1 MALWVTQRADPA
13 QSSMRHTSSMAF
25 VRKEQQSVTFEDPEQ
40 LYLKLTERGAGP
52 GPLWSH
58 QADVLRSWH
67 GSHLDHRDVALE
79 LPTGAGKTLVSGLIA
94 DFRRRTA
101 SDRVAYLCLTR
112 QLGKQTADRLTEYQ
126 IPNVLL
132 TGHVRDWNR
141 ADRALYTS
149 GAAVAVTTYSHVFNS
164 NPAINDAACLIL
176 DDAHG
181 AAGYVAK
188 PWSLELDRDEDATI
202 YQDVLSLIAPALD
215 PLVVTRF
222 QSASPGTD
230 YATDVYLASPIAVN
244 KSAGALESLFEA
256 AGKADQL
263 SNDVYH
269 TYSKLRGHLDR
280 CLFYASFRRI
290 QIRPLI
296 PPTSVHAAFDSP
308 ARRIYVS
315 ATLGSGGELERSF
328 GRKQIRRIPAPKG
341 WDKRGTGRRFFCFP
355 ELTMDLSSEPSG
367 LATWVKK
374 TIGGRRSLVLTPDG
388 RTAKVVA
395 ENLIPDEDVIL
406 HAADVEEDLDAF
418 TSEETATLILNN
430 RYDGIDLPD
439 EDCRLVMLDGFPA
452 KGDLQERFLYGS
464 LGAENVLNERIRA
477 RISQGAG
484 RATRNTRDFAT
495 VIVLGDTL
503 VSYLGRLDVLAAMHP
518 ELHAEIEFGWAQSLA
533 NNSAGMTENI
543 AVFDRHDSDW
553 TGLDDDIVT
562 ARDTYKQASPLGT
575 TELQAAAPHEVAA
588 CEAIWNCDWNT
599 AIAEIRAVLD
609 ALQGGRASSRYAAL
623 WSYLAASISARQQTA
638 TGVQQY
644 AKAAT
649 AFFERAKGAARGT
662 TWLSHLAAPGEL
674 KATEPPVDAVDQVAL
689 ETVVAR
695 LTTINKG
702 KIADDAYLQ
711 VIRADLE
718 GADPA
723 AYERGL
729 NLLGQLAGAT
739 ETLPGK
745 KVSAAPDGAWL
756 FGDTLWITWEAKS
769 DMTTGELGANYVR
782 ETGSHLRYI
791 ANQRITEAPGG
802 SFGTVVTPQDR
813 IHPAALLVAEDH
825 VYRVT
830 PTTVLDVFDR
840 IARAWRQ
847 LRAIPKPTTEF
858 ALTMFRDNRALP
870 SQWVPDLMTQR
881 LRDL

>member
-1 MALWVTQRADPA
+1 
-13 QSSMRHTSSMAF
+13 MAF
-25 VRKEQQSVTFEDPEQ
+25 VRKEPQSVTFEDPEQ

-67 GSHLDHRDVALE
+67 GSHLEHGDVALE

-94 DFRRRTA
+94 EFRRRTA
-101 SDRVAYLCLTR
+101 TDRVAYLCLTR
-112 QLGKQTADRLTEYQ
+112 QLAKQTADRLTEYQ

-132 TGHVRDWNR
+132 TGHVTDWNR
-141 ADRALYTS
+141 AHRAQCTS
-149 GAAVAVTTYSHVFNS
+149 AAAVAVTTYSHVFNS

-181 AAGYVAK
+181 AAGYVAS
-188 PWSLELDRDEDATI
+188 PWSLELDRDDDATV

-222 QSASPGTD
+222 QSVSAGTD
-230 YATDVYLASPIAVN
+230 YATDVFLASPIAVDQT
-244 KSAGALESLFEA
+244 AGDLESLFES
-256 AGKADQL
+256 AGKTGQL
-263 SNDVYH
+263 RNDIRYA
-269 TYSKLRGHLDR
+269 YSKLQGHLDR
-280 CLFYASFRRI
+280 CMFYVSFRRL
-290 QIRPLI
+290 QIRPLV
-296 PPTSVHAAFDSP
+296 PPTSMHAAFDSP

-315 ATLGSGGELERSF
+315 ATLGNGGELERSF

-355 ELTMDLSSEPSG
+355 ELTKDLSSQPTEVD
-367 LATWVKK
+367 AWVKG

-388 RTAKVVA
+388 RTASVVA
-395 ENLIPDEDVIL
+395 ETLVPDGEVIL

-418 TSEETATLILNN
+418 TSQEAATLILNN

-439 EDCRLVMLDGFPA
+439 EDCRLVVLDGFPA

-495 VIVLGDTL
+495 VVVLGDTL
-503 VSYLGRLDVLAAMHP
+503 VTYLGRQDVLAAMHP
-518 ELHAEIEFGWAQSLA
+518 ELHAEIEFGWEQSLA
-533 NNSAGMTENI
+533 NNSDGMTENI

-553 TGLDDDIVT
+553 TGLDDEIVA
-562 ARDTYKQASPLGT
+562 ARDTYQQASPLGT

-588 CEAIWNCDWNT
+588 CDAIWNCDWNV
-599 AIAEIRAVLD
+599 AITEIRAVLD

-623 WSYLAASISARQQTA
+623 WSYLAASICARQLSA
-638 TGVQQY
+638 TGDEQY
-644 AKAAT
+644 AEAAT
-649 AFFERAKGAARGT
+649 TYFERAKGAARGT

-674 KATEPPVDAVDQVAL
+674 TATEPPVDPVDQVAA
-689 ETVVAR
+689 ENAAAR
-695 LTTINKG
+695 IATGNKG
-702 KIADDAYLQ
+702 KTADEAFLQ
-711 VIRADLE
+711 TIRADLE
-718 GADPA
+718 GTNPT

-729 NLLGQLAGAT
+729 DLLGQLAGAT

-756 FGDTLWITWEAKS
+756 FGDALWITWEAKS
-769 DMTTGELGANYVR
+769 DMTTGQLGANYVR

-791 ANQRITEAPGG
+791 ANKRSTEAPGG

-813 IHPAALLVAEDH
+813 IHDAALWVAEDH
-825 VYRVT
+825 VYLVT
-830 PTTVLDVFDR
+830 PTTVLDIFDR
-840 IARAWRQ
+840 VARAWRQ
-847 LRAIPKPTTEF
+847 LRAIPKPTAEF
-858 ALTMFRDNRALP
+858 ALTLFRDNRALP
-870 SQWVPDLMTQR
+870 SQWVGDLQTQR